1 MKIAVLDKQTLTD
14 GDISLNVFENFGEVE
29 YAKTLKGNELIGFI
43 KDKDAVLL
51 NRSILTSDILK
62 ECSNLK
68 YVGVFAT
75 GYNNVD
81 IAYCKENGITVCNV
95 PGYSTESV
103 VQLTVSFILMLAC
116 NTESYSKYVK
126 DGLWSFTANRTYFP
140 FNITRLKN
148 RTLGIIGMGN
158 MGTRLAEIMS
168 VFGMNIIYYSRTK
181 KDLPYKFVSKEELFE
196 RSDFISLHCPVNNET
211 KEIVNKESLA
221 LCKKGVY
228 IVNTSRGGL
237 VNEEDIVNAINS
249 GIVQGYAADVVLN
262 EPLDDNSPL
271 FTAKNTIF
279 TPHIAWADRDT
290 RKELIELVAKNLEC
304 FTKGKPINKIV

>member
-14 GDISLNVFENFGEVE
+14 GDVSLNVFECFGEVK
-29 YAKTLKGNELIGFI
+29 YTKTLKGNELIDFI
-43 KDKDAVLL
+43 KDTDVVLL
-51 NRSILTSDILK
+51 NRSILTEDILK
-62 ECSNLK
+62 ECKKLK

-81 IAYCKENGITVCNV
+81 IAYCKNNGITVCNV

-168 VFGMNIIYYSRTK
+168 CFGMNIIYYSRTK
-181 KDLPYKFVSKEELFE
+181 KDLPYEFVSKNELFK
-196 RSDFISLHCPVNNET
+196 RADFISLHCPVNDET
-211 KEIVNKESLA
+211 KGIVNKESLS

-228 IVNTSRGGL
+228 LVNTSRGGL
-237 VNEEDIVNAINS
+237 VNEQDLVDAIND
-249 GIVQGYAADVVLN
+249 GLVQGYAADVVLN
-262 EPLDDNSPL
+262 EPLDETSPL

-279 TPHIAWADRDT
+279 TPHIAWADKDT

-304 FTKGKPINKIV
+304 FIKGKPINKIV